1 MGDEFGCGPRP
12 VRPGV
17 SALTTVGAML
27 SAWVLITLTSLAA
40 AGCGYGA
47 YRLAR
52 RPRGS
57 RR

>member
-1 MGDEFGCGPRP
+1 
-12 VRPGV
+12 
-17 SALTTVGAML
+17 ML

-52 RPRGS
+52 RPKGA